1 MSLLPTARS
10 LLFVPGARPDRFGKA
25 AATEADTVCID
36 LEDAV
41 APKDKDRARQ
51 ATLDWLADQDD
62 PRLGL
67 RVNQVGTEA
76 GAADLDALKGARG
89 VGFVMVPKP
98 MSTDDLDRVADAY
111 GRPGL
116 VPVMESARAILRAEA
131 IADHDAVAAGVYG
144 AIDLSAD
151 IGCELAW
158 EPHLH
163 ARSRCALAFGAA
175 RKTLFDVPYLDVDD
189 PEGLR
194 AETLRSKALGIPAR
208 AAIHPKQLRAIHEAL
223 SPTDEE
229 VAHARRVVDAFE
241 AAEDGLALLDG
252 KLIELPVVKG
262 ARRVLALGARGGA
275 VTER

>member
-1 MSLLPTARS
+1 MSLFATARS
-10 LLFVPGARPDRFGKA
+10 LLFVPGARSDRFAKA

-41 APKDKDRARQ
+41 APKDKDGARRA
-51 ATLDWLADQDD
+51 ALDWLAAQND

-76 GAADLDALKGARG
+76 GAADLDALKGAKG
-89 VGFVMVPKP
+89 IGFIMVPKP
-98 MSTDDLDRVADAY
+98 TSTDDLDRVSDAY

-116 VPVMESARAILRAEA
+116 VPVMESARAVQRSDA
-131 IADHDAVAAGVYG
+131 IADHEAVVAGVYG

-151 IGCELAW
+151 IGCQLAW
-158 EPHLH
+158 EPHLY

-175 RKTLFDVPYLDVDD
+175 RKTLFDVPYLDVAD
-189 PEGLR
+189 PDGLH

-208 AAIHPKQLRAIHEAL
+208 AAIHPAQLGPIHAAL

-229 VAHARRVVDAFE
+229 VAHARRVVDAFD

-262 ARRVLALGARGGA
+262 ARRVLALAAR
-275 VTER
+275 

>member
-1 MSLLPTARS
+1 MSLFATARS
-10 LLFVPGARPDRFGKA
+10 LLFVPGARSDRFAKA
-25 AATEADTVCID
+25 AATAADTVCID

-41 APKDKDRARQ
+41 APKDKDSARQ

-62 PRLGL
+62 ARLGL

-76 GAADLDALKGARG
+76 GAADLAALKGVGG

-111 GRPGL
+111 GQARL
-116 VPVMESARAILRAEA
+116 VPVMESARAVQQADA
-131 IADHDAVAAGVYG
+131 IADHEAVVAGVYG

-151 IGCELAW
+151 IGCQLAW
-158 EPHLH
+158 EPHLY

-175 RKTLFDVPYLDVDD
+175 RKTLFDVPYLDVAD
-189 PEGLR
+189 PDGLR
-194 AETLRSKALGIPAR
+194 AETLRAKALGLSAR
-208 AAIHPKQLRAIHEAL
+208 AAIHPAQLGPIHEAL
-223 SPTDEE
+223 SPTEAE
-229 VAHARRVVDAFE
+229 VAHARRVVEAFE

-262 ARRVLALGARGGA
+262 ARRVLALS
-275 VTER
+275 ER

>member
-1 MSLLPTARS
+1 MSLFATARS
-10 LLFVPGARPDRFGKA
+10 LLFVPGARPDRYAKA
-25 AATEADTVCID
+25 AATDADTVCID

-41 APKDKDRARQ
+41 APKDKDAARE
-51 ATLDWLADQDD
+51 ATLAWLADADS

-76 GAADLDALKGARG
+76 GAADLAALRGAKG

-98 MSTDDLDRVADAY
+98 MSTDDLDAVADAY

-116 VPVMESARAILRAEA
+116 VPVMESARAVQRADA
-131 IADHDAVAAGVYG
+131 IADHEAVVAGVYG

-151 IGCELAW
+151 IGCQLAW
-158 EPHLH
+158 EPHLY

-175 RKTLFDVPYLDVDD
+175 RKTLFDVPYLDVAD
-189 PEGLR
+189 PDGLR

-208 AAIHPKQLRAIHEAL
+208 AAIHPAQLGPIHAAL

-229 VAHARRVVDAFE
+229 VAHARRVVEAFD

-262 ARRVLALGARGGA
+262 ARRVLALAAR
-275 VTER
+275 